1 MVGCGLLFSRSE
13 PSIVTSRPLVAAPTL
28 QQQQVI
34 VAARLAQFGLGQP
47 LRGADEIDERDV
59 ADRNLALV
67 GVADVD
73 VDLTVGEAV
82 EAAGDALAAA
92 EQGGDAFVSGSLSG
106 EPQRGRERS
115 RDGDA
120 LRQAE
125 APEET

>member
-1 MVGCGLLFSRSE
+1 MALAR
-13 PSIVTSRPLVAAPTL
+13 RAAL

-34 VAARLAQFGLGQP
+34 VAARLAQLGLGQS

-59 ADRNLALV
+59 SEGNLALV

-73 VDLTVGEAV
+73 VDQAVGDAV

-92 EQGGDAFVSGSLSG
+92 EQGGDAFVSGSLGG
-106 EPQRGRERS
+106 EPQRGRERERG

-125 APEET
+125 APDET